1 MKTTR
6 TRLLAA
12 VGAGLTLTVAGC
24 AQTGSTSTDAGA
36 DEYPSKPIELIVGYD
51 AGGPTDIGA
60 RLLATELEKKL
71 DGTITVVNQPAA
83 NSQVAYTNVA
93 QSEPDGHTMGT
104 INFPS
109 AIITTLQESRDASY
123 TRDDFAPVA
132 LQVVDPTA
140 LAVPA
145 DSPIDTPED
154 LVKAAQD
161 APGELQATTPGV
173 ASNEHFALARLK
185 QVADADIAPVH
196 FADGS
201 TAAITAFLGG
211 NTDILLA
218 NVGDML
224 PLLEAGKVKVIGVM
238 AQERSPFLEDVP
250 TFEEAGYDV
259 DISSSRGIAFPSGTP
274 DEVIDQVSTAIG
286 EIMEDPAFEEKMTAQ
301 GLAPTYLD
309 AEEYAQ
315 YWDETEQVF
324 AELLPLVEEDQS

>member
-12 VGAGLTLTVAGC
+12 LGASLTLAVAGC
-24 AQTGSTSTDAGA
+24 AQTGTTTSSGGD
-36 DEYPSKPIELIVGYD
+36 YPSKPIELIVGYD

-71 DGTITVVNQPAA
+71 DATITVVNEPAA
-83 NSQVAYTNVA
+83 NSQVAYTDVSQA
-93 QSEPDGHTMGT
+93 EPDGYTMGT

-109 AIITTLQESRDASY
+109 AIITMLQESRGASY

-140 LAVPA
+140 LAVPV
-145 DSPIDTPED
+145 DSPIETPED
-154 LVKAAQD
+154 LVEAAQD
-161 APGELQATTPGV
+161 APGELQATTSGV
-173 ASNEHFALARLK
+173 ASNEHFALARL
-185 QVADADIAPVH
+185 QEVADAEIAPVH

-224 PLLEAGKVKVIGVM
+224 PLLEAGKVKVVGVM

-259 DISSSRGIAFPSGTP
+259 DISSSRGYAFPAGTP

-301 GLAPTYLD
+301 GLAPTYMD
-309 AEEYAQ
+309 TGDYTEY
-315 YWDETEQVF
+315 WTDTEQVF